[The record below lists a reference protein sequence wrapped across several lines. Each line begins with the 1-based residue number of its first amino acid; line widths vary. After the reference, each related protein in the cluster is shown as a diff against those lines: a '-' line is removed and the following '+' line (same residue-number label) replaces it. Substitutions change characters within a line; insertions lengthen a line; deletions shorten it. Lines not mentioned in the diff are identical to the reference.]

1 MKRMAAQQP
10 FHRQQR
16 TSEKAVP
23 LKRLKR
29 VSRTGRIIPARRR
42 QPGRYGFPVKPYRG
56 QSYSLHLSKPALA
69 HKYRNCPAL
78 SSSLCLPGFT
88 SSGYAKR
95 IRSYPLCREGFR
107 FRYASLP
114 SRLAR
119 LRCAALPK
127 FREKVK
133 HIRLRGR
140 SFFSTKSFAPLQP
153 IRLPLLKTSLISFL
167 PFKCSSRLKR
177 KNPLFLEA
185 ALPTEAFPVKGADSP
200 SLIGFFFIG
209 NRQFMPAFR
218 PSAFQ
223 YKPSAPCF
231 HSRAKPE
238 FAVSLDLAGLISPFH
253 GIFSYPLYL
262 KLPNC

>member
-1 MKRMAAQQP
+1 
-10 FHRQQR
+10 
-16 TSEKAVP
+16 
-23 LKRLKR
+23 
-29 VSRTGRIIPARRR
+29 
-42 QPGRYGFPVKPYRG
+42 
-56 QSYSLHLSKPALA
+56 LA
-69 HKYRNCPAL
+69 
-78 SSSLCLPGFT
+78 
-88 SSGYAKR
+88 
-95 IRSYPLCREGFR
+95 R
-107 FRYASLP
+107 FRNTT
-114 SRLAR
+114 
-119 LRCAALPK
+119 LPK

-177 KNPLFLEA
+177 KKPLFLETPLPLEA

-200 SLIGFFFIG
+200 SLIGLFFIG

-223 YKPSAPCF
+223 YKPSAACF

-238 FAVSLDLAGLISPFH
+238 FAVSLNLAGLISPFH
-253 GIFSYPLYL
+253 GIFSYPLYIEAA
-262 KLPNC
+262 KLLNYGTATFVVVFKTPKAPE